1 MSPLRFLFAIAFCV
15 IAPRGYAAPNSI
27 PLPEIYFSPDGG
39 CTDAIVREIA
49 RAKTS
54 ILVQAYSFT
63 SPPIAGALVEAFRRG
78 IRVTAV
84 LDKSNLTGRY
94 SAADYLKHNGVPTF
108 IDSRHAIAHNKVMV
122 IDSATVITGS
132 FNFTKAAEEN
142 NAENLLI
149 LRSTSLANQYTT
161 NLEEH
166 LRHSTPYYGR

>member
-1 MSPLRFLFAIAFCV
+1 MYPLRILLAIALCV
-15 IAPRGYAAPNSI
+15 IAPQGHATSNSI

-39 CTDAIVREIA
+39 CTAAIVREIG

-54 ILVQAYSFT
+54 IVVQAYSFT

-78 IRVTAV
+78 VRVTAV

-94 SAADYLKHNGVPTF
+94 SAADYLKHSGVPTF
-108 IDSRHAIAHNKVMV
+108 IDSRHAIAHNKVIV
-122 IDSATVITGS
+122 IDSSTVITGS

-142 NAENLLI
+142 NAENILI
-149 LRSTSLANQYTT
+149 LRSASLAAQYTT
-161 NLEEH
+161 NIEEH